1 MIEIFTNAKESCI
14 FLDYFKYCLR
24 ASRYK
29 FEIKPFEENT
39 IFNKYN
45 ILVIHN
51 SKKIIVDYCDNS
63 NDYNVNDYE
72 NSDKYIK
79 CQYLTNKY
87 TENSKLKII
96 PLFRSLL
103 NTKCGYNIKNNPFI
117 YFKKFHSPEKKYKVV
132 SYTNGHHSPG
142 RLKIYKI
149 LEKHFP
155 NDFKLISSSKRD
167 KTKCFRDDGS
177 LSYEEYIKFISS
189 GYFILNLIGKMDSNP
204 LRCVDGLLSNTCVVS
219 DDIIT
224 KAFSDFPRY
233 DLNISTKDDK
243 FDENILIERFKNLID
258 NYQEIYDDLIILQN
272 EWMENNFNEKN
283 YVENILG

>member
-1 MIEIFTNAKESCI
+1 MIEIFRNSKESLI
-14 FLDYFKYCLR
+14 FLDYFIYCLR
-24 ASRYK
+24 KLRYK
-29 FEIKPFEENT
+29 YEIKYFDENT
-39 IFNKYN
+39 NYDKYN
-45 ILVIHN
+45 ILIKSN
-51 SKKIIVDYCDNS
+51 SKQIIIDYGDDAHNYNP
-63 NDYNVNDYE
+63 NDMTLCN
-72 NSDKYIK
+72 KYVK
-79 CQYLTNKY
+79 CQYLIENNNKNI
-87 TENSKLKII
+87 TIV
-96 PLFRSLL
+96 PLFRSIS

-204 LRCVDGLLSNTCVVS
+204 LRCVDGYLSNTCVVS

-283 YVENILG
+283 YVESILG